1 MQPFFKVSKTPI
13 EIGQGDRN
21 ASNDSSLSA
30 TNSRED
36 SIVPVSIGFGKTRVK
51 YDDKNRYKRQTSFLD
66 NLIAE
71 GKNKFL
77 LEKGNH
83 LPNGESKVS
92 HFYAIFNV
100 VSL

>member
-36 SIVPVSIGFGKTRVK
+36 SIVPVSIGLGKTRVK
-51 YDDKNRYKRQTSFLD
+51 YDDKNRYKQQTSLLD
-66 NLIAE
+66 NSIVE
-71 GKNKFL
+71 GQKKVS

-83 LPNGESKVS
+83 VPNYKTKVP

-100 VSL
+100 VLL